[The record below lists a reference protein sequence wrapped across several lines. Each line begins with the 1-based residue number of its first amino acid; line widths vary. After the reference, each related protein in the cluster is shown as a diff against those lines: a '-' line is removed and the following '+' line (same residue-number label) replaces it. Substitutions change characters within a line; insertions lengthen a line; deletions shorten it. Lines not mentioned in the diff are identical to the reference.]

1 MKLDVKERAATLKRL
16 REDHKETVERTR
28 VLLKEQN
35 EIRRQICQATRE
47 APKSVPQIAQMTG
60 VPAHEVLWQ
69 ITAMRKYGDVVET
82 GDCGEY
88 ILYQA
93 VKEKRK

>member
-69 ITAMRKYGDVVET
+69 ITAMRKYGDVEET

>member
-35 EIRRQICQATRE
+35 EIRRHICQATRE